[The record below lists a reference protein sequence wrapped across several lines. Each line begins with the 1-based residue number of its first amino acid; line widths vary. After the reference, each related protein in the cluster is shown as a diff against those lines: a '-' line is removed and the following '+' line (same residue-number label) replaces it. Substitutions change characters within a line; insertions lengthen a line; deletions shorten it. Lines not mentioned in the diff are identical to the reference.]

1 MASSYTVGGVEI
13 IDDLGNIS
21 PVSIR
26 ASNAT
31 GISAASGTQGTGP
44 LTKDYNVVT
53 STSGSPSAVTLPVP
67 VAGRTVVILNKG
79 NYNLSIYPS
88 SGCTI
93 DAQAANTLITLA
105 PGSQYNFTAS
115 SATAWLTFKGL
126 TGFTGSQGTLG
137 YTGSAGPQGNTGGN
151 GLQGTTGFTGSQ
163 GIQGPTGN
171 TGSAGPSN
179 SITTTS
185 STTSLYIVGVSNSS
199 TQTPKYNPNI
209 TVGADGGISA
219 AGTSSFSVINAG
231 GLVTTNGGLANP
243 IGISGVGTISTS
255 SGLSTTGSGTLSIAG
270 TSTFT
275 GRITTN
281 GGITVSGTITSNGTI
296 STSSNIS
303 TTAGGTLSIAGTS
316 TLTGAVTT
324 SGGISNTGT
333 ITSTGTIS
341 TSGTG
346 GLSIAGSSTFTGA
359 VTNSGGI
366 SGAGSI
372 TTSSNISTS
381 GSGIITSAG
390 EIRAAG
396 DITAYYSDDRLKTRL
411 GNLENALDKIT
422 SLQGFYYEANDTA
435 VALGYTK
442 FREVGLS
449 AQDVQK
455 ILPEVVVPAPVDN
468 KYLTFNYA
476 KLVPLIVESI
486 KELKVEL
493 DLLKRR
499 E

>member
-26 ASNAT
+26 ASNNPN
-31 GISAASGTQGTGP
+31 ISAASGSQGAGA
-44 LTKDYNVVT
+44 LTKDYNVIT
-53 STSGSPSAVTLPVP
+53 STSGNPSAVTLPVP
-67 VAGRTVVILNKG
+67 TTGRTVVVLNKG
-79 NYNLSIYPS
+79 VYNLSIYPS

-105 PGSQYNFTAS
+105 PGSQYNFTAT
-115 SATAWLTFKGL
+115 SATSWLTFKGL
-126 TGFTGSQGTLG
+126 AGFTGSQGTLG
-137 YTGSAGPQGNTGGN
+137 FTGSAGPQGNTGAQGN
-151 GLQGTTGFTGSQ
+151 TGTTGFTGSKGDTGTQ
-163 GIQGPTGN
+163 GATGN
-171 TGSAGPSN
+171 TGPAGPGT
-179 SITTTS
+179 SITAITPAGGTWWYPLGVAGG
-185 STTSLYIVGVSNSS
+185 TAQQARYMMGIQFDPQGYISLIQGTFSGTVSVGGLLTAS
-199 TQTPKYNPNI
+199 
-209 TVGADGGISA
+209 GGITSP
-219 AGTSSFSVINAG
+219 GT
-231 GLVTTNGGLANP
+231 LT
-243 IGISGVGTISTS
+243 
-255 SGLSTTGSGTLSIAG
+255 TTGSGGLAIAG
-270 TSTFT
+270 MSSFGGISTFT
-275 GRITTN
+275 GRITAN
-281 GGITVSGTITSNGTI
+281 GGITV
-296 STSSNIS
+296 
-303 TTAGGTLSIAGTS
+303 
-316 TLTGAVTT
+316 
-324 SGGISNTGT
+324 
-333 ITSTGTIS
+333 
-341 TSGTG
+341 
-346 GLSIAGSSTFTGA
+346 AGSSTFTGSI
-359 VTNSGGI
+359 TNSGGI
-366 SGAGSI
+366 SGGGSI

-468 KYLTFNYA
+468 KYLTVNYA

>member
-26 ASNAT
+26 ASNNPN
-31 GISAASGTQGTGP
+31 ISTASGTQGSGA
-44 LTKDYNVVT
+44 LTKDYNVIT
-53 STSGSPSAVTLPVP
+53 STSGNPSAVTLPVP
-67 VAGRTVVILNKG
+67 TQGRTVVVLNKG
-79 NYNLSIYPS
+79 VYNLSIYPS

-105 PGSQYNFTAS
+105 PGSQYNFTAT
-115 SATAWLTFKGL
+115 SATSWQTFQGL
-126 TGFTGSQGTLG
+126 RGFTGSQGTLG
-137 YTGSAGPQGNTGGN
+137 YSGSVGPQGTQGIQGN
-151 GLQGTTGFTGSQ
+151 AGTQGIQ
-163 GIQGPTGN
+163 GIQGPAGS
-171 TGSAGPSN
+171 TGSTGPAGPSN

-185 STTSLYIVGVSNSS
+185 SATSLYIVGVSSGS
-199 TQTPKYNPNI
+199 TQAPKYNPNI
-209 TVGADGGISA
+209 TIAADGGLA
-219 AGTSSFSVINAG
+219 AGGTSSFSVLNAG
-231 GLVTTNGGLANP
+231 GLITGNGGFANP
-243 IGISGVGTISTS
+243 TGLSGVGSVTS
-255 SGLSTTGSGTLSIAG
+255 SGSISTTGAGTLSIAG

-303 TTAGGTLSIAGTS
+303 TSGSGTLYIAGSSTLIGTLSS
-316 TLTGAVTT
+316 T
-324 SGGISNTGT
+324 GISNSGT
-333 ITSTGTIS
+333 ISSTGTIS

-359 VTNSGGI
+359 ITNSGGI

-381 GSGIITSAG
+381 GSGIITSNG
-390 EIRAAG
+390 EIRAVG

-411 GNLENALDKIT
+411 GNLENALDKIA

-449 AQDVQK
+449 AQDVQR

-468 KYLTFNYA
+468 KYLTVNYA

>member
-26 ASNAT
+26 ASNNPN
-31 GISAASGTQGTGP
+31 ISAASGSQGAGA
-44 LTKDYNVVT
+44 LTKDYNVIT
-53 STSGSPSAVTLPVP
+53 STSGNPSAVTLPVP
-67 VAGRTVVILNKG
+67 TPGRTVVVLNKG
-79 NYNLSIYPS
+79 VYNLSIYPS

-105 PGSQYNFTAS
+105 PGSQYNFTATS
-115 SATAWLTFKGL
+115 TTSWLTFKGL
-126 TGFTGSQGTLG
+126 AGFTGSQGTLG
-137 YTGSAGPQGNTGGN
+137 YTGSAGPQGNTGAQGN
-151 GLQGTTGFTGSQ
+151 TGTTGFTGSKGDTGAQ
-163 GIQGPTGN
+163 GATGN
-171 TGSAGPSN
+171 TGPAGPGT
-179 SITTTS
+179 SITAITPSGGTWWYP
-185 STTSLYIVGVSNSS
+185 LGV
-199 TQTPKYNPNI
+199 
-209 TVGADGGISA
+209 
-219 AGTSSFSVINAG
+219 AG
-231 GLVTTNGGLANP
+231 GTAQQARYMTGIQMDPQGYISLVQGTFSGTVSVGGLLTAT
-243 IGISGVGTISTS
+243 G
-255 SGLSTTGSGTLSIAG
+255 GLTTPATLTTTGSGGLAVAG
-270 TSTFT
+270 MSSFGGVSTFT
-275 GRITTN
+275 GRITAN
-281 GGITVSGTITSNGTI
+281 GGITVYGTITSTSTI

-303 TTAGGTLSIAGTS
+303 TTSGGTLSIAGTT
-316 TLTGAVTT
+316 TLTGTLTT

-359 VTNSGGI
+359 ITNSGGI
-366 SGAGSI
+366 SGGGSI

-381 GSGIITSAG
+381 GTGIITSAG
-390 EIRAAG
+390 EIRAVG

-411 GNLENALDKIT
+411 GNLENALDKIA

-435 VALGYTK
+435 VSLGYTK

-468 KYLTFNYA
+468 KYLTVNYA
-476 KLVPLIVESI
+476 KLIPLIVESI

>member
-26 ASNAT
+26 ASNNPN
-31 GISAASGTQGTGP
+31 ISAASGSQGAGA
-44 LTKDYNVVT
+44 LTKDYNVIT
-53 STSGSPSAVTLPVP
+53 STSGNPSAVTLPVP
-67 VAGRTVVILNKG
+67 TPGRTVVVLNKG
-79 NYNLSIYPS
+79 VYNLSIYPS

-105 PGSQYNFTAS
+105 PGSQYNFTATS
-115 SATAWLTFKGL
+115 TTSWLTFKGL
-126 TGFTGSQGTLG
+126 AGFTGSQGTLGYTGSAGSQGTLG
-137 YTGSAGPQGNTGGN
+137 YTGSAGPQGNTGAQGN
-151 GLQGTTGFTGSQ
+151 KGTTGFTGSKGDTGAQ
-163 GIQGPTGN
+163 GATGN
-171 TGSAGPSN
+171 TGPAGPGTSITAINPAGGTWWCPLGVSGGTAQQARYMTGILFDPQGYISLVQGTFSGTVSVGGLLTASGGITSN
-179 SITTTS
+179 STIT
-185 STTSLYIVGVSNSS
+185 
-199 TQTPKYNPNI
+199 
-209 TVGADGGISA
+209 
-219 AGTSSFSVINAG
+219 
-231 GLVTTNGGLANP
+231 
-243 IGISGVGTISTS
+243 
-255 SGLSTTGSGTLSIAG
+255 TTGSGGLAIAG
-270 TSTFT
+270 MSSFGGVSTFT
-275 GRITTN
+275 GRITAN
-281 GGITVSGTITSNGTI
+281 GGITVG
-296 STSSNIS
+296 
-303 TTAGGTLSIAGTS
+303 
-316 TLTGAVTT
+316 
-324 SGGISNTGT
+324 GT
-333 ITSTGTIS
+333 ITSTSTIS
-341 TSGTG
+341 TSGNISG
-346 GLSIAGSSTFTGA
+346 GTLSIAGSSTFTGA
-359 VTNSGGI
+359 ITNSGGI
-366 SGAGSI
+366 SGGGSI

-381 GSGIITSAG
+381 GSGMITSAG

-422 SLQGFYYEANDTA
+422 SLQGFYFEANDTA

-468 KYLTFNYA
+468 KYLTVNYA

>member
-26 ASNAT
+26 ASNNPN
-31 GISAASGTQGTGP
+31 ISAASGSQGAGA
-44 LTKDYNVVT
+44 LTKDYNVIT
-53 STSGSPSAVTLPVP
+53 STSGNPSAVTLPVP
-67 VAGRTVVILNKG
+67 TPGRTVVVLNKG
-79 NYNLSIYPS
+79 VYNLSIYPS

-105 PGSQYNFTAS
+105 PGSQYNFTATS
-115 SATAWLTFKGL
+115 TTSWLTFKGL
-126 TGFTGSQGTLG
+126 AGFTGSQGTLG
-137 YTGSAGPQGNTGGN
+137 YTGSAGPQGNM
-151 GLQGTTGFTGSQ
+151 GLQGDTGSRGFTGSKGDTGAQ
-163 GIQGPTGN
+163 GATGN
-171 TGSAGPSN
+171 TGPAGPSN

-185 STTSLYIVGVSNSS
+185 STTSLYIVGVSSSS

-209 TVGADGGISA
+209 TISADGGIGTV
-219 AGTSSFSVINAG
+219 GTSYFNVISA
-231 GLVTTNGGLANP
+231 
-243 IGISGVGTISTS
+243 GTISTS
-255 SGLSTTGSGTLSIAG
+255 SGLSTTGAGTLSIAG

-316 TLTGAVTT
+316 TLTGTLTT

-341 TSGTG
+341 TSG
-346 GLSIAGSSTFTGA
+346 
-359 VTNSGGI
+359 SGM
-366 SGAGSI
+366 
-372 TTSSNISTS
+372 
-381 GSGIITSAG
+381 ITSAG

-422 SLQGFYYEANDTA
+422 SLQGFYFEANDTA

>member
-26 ASNAT
+26 ASNNPN
-31 GISAASGTQGTGP
+31 ISAASGSQGAGA
-44 LTKDYNVVT
+44 LTKDYNVIT
-53 STSGSPSAVTLPVP
+53 STSGNPSAVTLPVP
-67 VAGRTVVILNKG
+67 TQGRTVVVLNKG
-79 NYNLSIYPS
+79 VYNLSIYPS

-93 DAQAANTLITLA
+93 DAQVANTLITLA
-105 PGSQYNFTAS
+105 PGSQYNFTAT
-115 SATAWLTFKGL
+115 SATSWLTFKGL
-126 TGFTGSQGTLG
+126 AGFTGSQGTLG
-137 YTGSAGPQGNTGGN
+137 FTGSAGPQGNTGAQGN
-151 GLQGTTGFTGSQ
+151 TGTTGFTGSKGDTGAQ
-163 GIQGPTGN
+163 GATGN
-171 TGSAGPSN
+171 TGPAGPGT
-179 SITTTS
+179 SITAITPAGGTWWYPLGVAGG
-185 STTSLYIVGVSNSS
+185 TAQQARYMMGIQFDPQGYISLIQGTFSGTVSVGGLLTAS
-199 TQTPKYNPNI
+199 
-209 TVGADGGISA
+209 GGITSPGTLTTTGTGGLA
-219 AGTSSFSVINAG
+219 IAGISSFS
-231 GLVTTNGGLANP
+231 
-243 IGISGVGTISTS
+243 GI
-255 SGLSTTGSGTLSIAG
+255 
-270 TSTFT
+270 STFT
-275 GRITTN
+275 GRITAN
-281 GGITVSGTITSNGTI
+281 GGITV
-296 STSSNIS
+296 
-303 TTAGGTLSIAGTS
+303 
-316 TLTGAVTT
+316 
-324 SGGISNTGT
+324 
-333 ITSTGTIS
+333 
-341 TSGTG
+341 
-346 GLSIAGSSTFTGA
+346 AGSSTFTGSI
-359 VTNSGGI
+359 TNSGGI
-366 SGAGSI
+366 SGGGSI

-468 KYLTFNYA
+468 KYLTVNYA